1 MGNRLVLLLVFFA
14 SLATHAFAE
23 TRCLDVDGEAAV
35 VNNDLPTARAEAVAR
50 AKWAAVEQA
59 VGVEVKAE
67 SIVQNAALVDEAI
80 SRQINGVV
88 SRYKVLQTN
97 NGSDV
102 VTVKVNVCVE
112 PSRARDAVAGLAL
125 NNSIAVFIP
134 ARTPHVIR
142 ETGETTTT
150 RSGRRERHDVLTA
163 DEHEEA
169 NVLSETIIGKLTE
182 QGYTV
187 VDVAPTNVVDAAQ
200 IEQAMK
206 SGNFMSLRTL
216 MYKFLTN
223 ILLIGKTD
231 YAVSTR
237 KGEDIGY
244 GISMPVNNVTVRLTY
259 RLITR
264 DASGKMVILT
274 AGTEQGKG
282 LKGSVEDA
290 AAEGLKDIS
299 EKLAPVILDKV
310 ARYIKGGA
318 RRVEVKVAGV
328 SELSDNFAVKEVLQ
342 NIAWVTNVE
351 ERGLGEFLVSYTE
364 NPIYLA
370 NSIGQKG
377 GFRVEKFTPVAISV
391 QYRK

>member
-1 MGNRLVLLLVFFA
+1 MGIRLILLLAFLVG
-14 SLATHAFAE
+14 LVTQATAE
-23 TRCLDVDGEAAV
+23 TTCLDVDGEAAV
-35 VNNDLPTARAEAVAR
+35 VNNDLPSARAEAVAR
-50 AKWAAVEQA
+50 AKWAAVEQV
-59 VGVEVKAE
+59 VGVDVKAQ
-67 SIVQNAALVDEAI
+67 SVVQNSILVDEAI
-80 SRQINGVV
+80 SRQIKGVV
-88 SRYKVLQTN
+88 SRHKVLRTS
-97 NGSDV
+97 NGPDT

-112 PSRARDAVAGLAL
+112 PAKARDAVAGLAL

-134 ARTPHVIR
+134 ARTPHTIR

-150 RSGRRERHDVLTA
+150 RYGKRERHDVLTA
-163 DEHEEA
+163 DEQEET
-169 NVLSETIIGKLTE
+169 NVLSETLIGKLTE

-187 VDVAPTNVVDAAQ
+187 VDVVPTNVVDAAQ

-206 SGNFMSLRTL
+206 NGNFMSLRTL

-290 AAEGLKDIS
+290 AAEGLKEIS
-299 EKLAPVILDKV
+299 EKITPVILDKV

-328 SELSDNFAVKEVLQ
+328 NELSDNFAVKEVLQ

-351 ERGLGEFLVSYTE
+351 EKGLGEFFVSYTE

-370 NSIGQKG
+370 NSLGQKG
-377 GFRVEKFTPVAISV
+377 GFRVEKFTPASISV